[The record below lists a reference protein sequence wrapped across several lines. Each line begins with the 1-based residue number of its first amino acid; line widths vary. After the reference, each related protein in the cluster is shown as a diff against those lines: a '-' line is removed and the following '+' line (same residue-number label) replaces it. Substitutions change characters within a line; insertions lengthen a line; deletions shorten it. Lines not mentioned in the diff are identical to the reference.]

1 MRSVRTDMKAYQKHC
16 KEALPYSIAPIV
28 MLLIGVK
35 VEMRESE
42 FIEHAAYEADVVRR
56 AQAVSTTTFEIA
68 RTSET
73 GLQTT
78 HEDSIL
84 AWQHL
89 VLHRCKATGKHLRL
103 VRTIV
108 LTGLRRLCASRID
121 DSDDMFLFGKH
132 LHGQLAQTVTSHRA
146 VAHGTERIAA
156 GHVFRT
162 DGNHISF
169 CLILVHT
176 KGQLLTQPPR
186 N

>member
-1 MRSVRTDMKAYQKHC
+1 MRSGRTEIKTYQKQR
-16 KEALPYSIAPIV
+16 KEASRCLVAPIV
-28 MLLIGVK
+28 MLFVGVE
-35 VEMRESE
+35 VEMREAE
-42 FIEHAAYEADVVRR
+42 IVEHTADKADVVRR
-56 AQAVSTTTFEIA
+56 AQTVSTTSLEIA

-78 HEDSIL
+78 HKDSVL

-89 VLHRCKATGKHLRL
+89 VLHRCKATSEYLRL
-103 VRTIV
+103 VRTVV
-108 LTGLRRLCASRID
+108 LAGLRWLCASRVD
-121 DSDDMFLFGKH
+121 DPDDMFLFGKH
-132 LHGQLAQTVTSHRA
+132 LHLQLAQTVTSHRA
-146 VAHGTERIAA
+146 VTHGTERIAA